1 MSDDAVGMLDRVL
14 WELDVIADLL
24 RDAGFARL
32 ADQAILLQ
40 RMVHV
45 ERNTVIGAHETL
57 SEPDGLDEIIGSEVR
72 RKKFSS

>member
-45 ERNTVIGAHETL
+45 ERNTRIGAHETL